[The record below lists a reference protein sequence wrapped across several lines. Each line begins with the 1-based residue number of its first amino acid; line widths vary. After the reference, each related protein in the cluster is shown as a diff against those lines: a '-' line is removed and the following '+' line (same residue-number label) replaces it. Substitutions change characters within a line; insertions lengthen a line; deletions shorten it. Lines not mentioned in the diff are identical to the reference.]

1 MKKHFFIVSA
11 LVLVALSAMFVAC
24 EAKDG
29 CTCTYQGE
37 TTHITL
43 AQMKQNAG
51 EKTCAGLQRYF
62 IDKGMSGMKCK

>member
-37 TTHITL
+37 TQHITL
-43 AQMKQNAG
+43 AQMKQYAG
-51 EKTCAGLQRYF
+51 EKTCAGLQRYY
-62 IDKGMSGMKCK
+62 IDHGMSGTKCK